1 MSRSRDSTPGDTLE
15 YSVRWQL
22 EKPFA
27 PGQFWFGY
35 QFTKS
40 AIILDEEL
48 EISVPHERQ
57 VKLKSQTIQPTT
69 REETSRRIYMWKTS
83 NLESESAEKQDDRQM
98 YDAIRGLLPPPDVL
112 ISSFRTWEEVGR
124 WYDGLQQEK
133 IQPSPELKAKAEEL
147 TKGLSDDDAT
157 VHAIY
162 NYVSLHYR
170 YVGIDFGIGR
180 YQPHAAEEIL
190 GNQYGD
196 CKDKH
201 TLLAALLSAV
211 GIRAYP
217 ALINV
222 EKAVEVDV
230 PSPGQFNHVISVI
243 AKGSTLSWMD
253 TTPEVAAIGYL
264 LSPLRGKP
272 ALVIMPD
279 KVAFQATPANPPF
292 ANKDSYTI
300 TAKFDA
306 GGTLQGHSESKY
318 RGDHEF
324 FMRYHFLRA
333 PQSQWKDVAQRTSY
347 AARLGATISNVQASP
362 PEKTEEPF
370 TIAYD
375 YTLEDY
381 AEGEKHRFT
390 VPLPP
395 LGLAEVKDED
405 LKRKT
410 PLWVG
415 FAGERQYE
423 SRVDLPKGFSAQ
435 PPAPLNLKETY
446 AEFQGS
452 SEVRDGVLVTRRRLL
467 LKTSAVTPDQLK
479 SYRAFLKAISD
490 DHATY
495 IFLHKSADLAGT
507 GPIAK
512 PARGLARV
520 GELLRQSVPQLP
532 GSANSEALQAEE
544 DARKSFQAT
553 SMITALKRAVS
564 LDPTFSRAWIELG
577 VRYAGTRDM
586 SSSLNA
592 LQKAVEA
599 DPKQAVSHKILAFM
613 YMFLGKRD
621 DAIASWQK
629 VQSIAP
635 DDPDVAENLGGLYVA
650 QKRYSE
656 AALLFESAVK
666 ANPTDAYAQMGLGIV
681 RLHSHDTD
689 QGLEA
694 LHKALEID
702 SGAQMLNDVAYEM
715 AEAGTNLPDALV
727 YSQRSVKEVEER
739 SQKVD
744 LENIQEEDL
753 YLPLMISAYWDTLGW
768 IYFKMGDLAQAESYL
783 NSAWQLRPDGVLSDH
798 LGQVYEKQQK
808 LPEALRMYN
817 LALEANP
824 GLEETVSR
832 MRNLELVPLPKKRM
846 SAAEELSQMRT
857 VKLPTIINETASA
870 DFDVLIVPSGKIEK
884 AIFFRGSELLRHAG
898 ESLEKATFIEPFP
911 PDSTAHLLRR
921 GILSCSSSTGCS
933 FVFYPP
939 SVAAGPDPPMNAAT
953 DNGESTKR
961 VHVSQGISEGLLVHK
976 VLPVYPQSARRHHV
990 QGTVVLRALIGKNGR
1005 IAELTPVSGP
1015 KELVPAAVGAVQ
1027 QWRYKPYLLEGQPVA
1042 VETDIVVNFQLR
1054 AHGSVNNADKGWPD

>member
-1 MSRSRDSTPGDTLE
+1 LYSDLREKHVAVKGLEPGDTLE

-22 EKPFA
+22 EKPLA
-27 PGQFWFGY
+27 PGQFWFAY
-35 QFTKS
+35 QFINK

-69 REETSRRIYMWKTS
+69 REETGRRIYMWKTS
-83 NLESESAEKQDDRQM
+83 NLESESEEKQNERQK

-124 WYDGLQQEK
+124 WYDGLQHEK

-147 TKGLSDDDAT
+147 TKGLLDDDAR

-162 NYVSLHYR
+162 HYVSLHYR

-180 YQPHAAEEIL
+180 YQPHAAAEIL

-217 ALINV
+217 ALINTRT
-222 EKAVEVDV
+222 AVDGDV
-230 PSPGQFNHVISVI
+230 PSPGQFDHVISVVT
-243 AKGSTLSWMD
+243 KGSTLSWMD
-253 TTPEVAAIGYL
+253 TTPEVAAIGHL
-264 LSPLRGKP
+264 LNPLRGKP

-279 KVAFQATPANPPF
+279 KVAFQTTPANPPF
-292 ANKDSYTI
+292 TNKDSYTI
-300 TAKFDA
+300 TAKFGA
-306 GGTLQGHSESKY
+306 GGTLQAHAESRY
-318 RGDHEF
+318 RGDNELF
-324 FMRYHFLRA
+324 VRYAFLRV
-333 PQSQWKDVAQRTSY
+333 PQSQWKDLVQQISY

-370 TIAYD
+370 TMAYD

-395 LGLAEVKDED
+395 LGLPEVKDED

-435 PPAPLNLKETY
+435 PPVPLNLKETF

-452 SEVRDGVLVTRRRLL
+452 SEVHDGVLVTRRHLV
-467 LKTSAVTPDQLK
+467 LKASEVAPDQLK

-495 IFLHKSADLAGT
+495 IYLHASAEQAAI
-507 GPIAK
+507 GPAATPAQG
-512 PARGLARV
+512 PARVA
-520 GELLRQSVPQLP
+520 ELLRQSFMQLP
-532 GSANSEALQAEE
+532 GSSNSEALQAEQ
-544 DARKSFQAT
+544 DAHKSIQAKDYT
-553 SMITALKRAVS
+553 SAITYLKRAVS
-564 LDPTFSRAWIELG
+564 LDSTFSRAWIELG
-577 VRYAGTRDM
+577 VTYAGTRDM

-599 DPKQAVSHKILAFM
+599 DPKQVVAYKILAFM
-613 YMFLGKRD
+613 HMSLGNRD
-621 DAIASWQK
+621 NAIATWQK

-635 DDPDVAENLGGLYVA
+635 DDPDVAANLGGLYMA
-650 QKRYSE
+650 QKRYPE
-656 AALLFESAVK
+656 AALLFEAAAKV
-666 ANPTDAYAQMGLGIV
+666 NPSDAYAQMRLGIV
-681 RLHSHDTD
+681 RLRSHNTD
-689 QGLEA
+689 QGLAA

-702 SGAQMLNDVAYEM
+702 SGREMLNNVAYEM
-715 AEAGTNLPDALV
+715 AEAGANLPDALV

-739 SQKVD
+739 SQILD
-744 LENIQEEDL
+744 LENVQKADL
-753 YLPLMISAYWDTLGW
+753 QLPLTISAYWDTLGW
-768 IYFKMGDLAQAESYL
+768 IYFKMGELALAESYL
-783 NSAWQLRPDGVLSDH
+783 NSAWQLRQDGVVGDH

-824 GLEETVSR
+824 RLEETSSR
-832 MRNLELVPLPKKRM
+832 MRNLARVPLPKNRM

-857 VKLPTIINETASA
+857 VKLPTIIKETASA
-870 DFDVLIVPSGKIEK
+870 DFDVLVVPSGRIEK
-884 AIFFRGSELLRHAG
+884 ATFFRGSELLRHAG
-898 ESLEKATFIEPFP
+898 ESLEKATFKQPFP
-911 PDSTAHLLRR
+911 PGSTAHLLRR

-939 SVAAGPDPPMNAAT
+939 SAAAGPN
-953 DNGESTKR
+953 
-961 VHVSQGISEGLLVHK
+961 
-976 VLPVYPQSARRHHV
+976 
-990 QGTVVLRALIGKNGR
+990 
-1005 IAELTPVSGP
+1005 
-1015 KELVPAAVGAVQ
+1015 
-1027 QWRYKPYLLEGQPVA
+1027 
-1042 VETDIVVNFQLR
+1042 
-1054 AHGSVNNADKGWPD
+1054 